1 MFSRMF
7 SSFRKR
13 DSPKPQS
20 LTQRNKS
27 KSGVLSMSP
36 GQKSSTPI
44 VNVGPDVEL
53 KNANPTITANL
64 TIITSEDKRNLSIL
78 IKQIKACR
86 ERENFFKEE
95 LSNYDSEIEHISNLI
110 QRAMPNAIKDDRI
123 RNFVSKLHDKLD
135 KLKISKES
143 IETEYEDCKYLE
155 KKLKEIEEN
164 PKIKLYLDALKQ
176 ILTTRR
182 AERAT
187 RSKHGGGGF
196 VSKIFKSNKS
206 NKSIKPV
213 TTTKELSAE
222 ELAELEKELEKI
234 LQEDDAR
241 AALAE
246 EQRAVAEAQREAAE
260 IERLMNR
267 PLPGSVTL
275 TPEQAELELAELA
288 ELEKP
293 ANNGGT
299 RKRRKYKKHKKH
311 KKHKKTLT
319 KKY

>member
-20 LTQRNKS
+20 LTQRKKGKSGS

-36 GQKSSTPI
+36 GQKSSTSI
-44 VNVGPDVEL
+44 VNVGSDDEL

-64 TIITSEDKRNLSIL
+64 TITPEDKRNLTIL
-78 IKQIKACR
+78 LRQINACR
-86 ERENFFKEE
+86 RRENFFKEE
-95 LSNYDSEIEHISNLI
+95 LSNYDSEIEEISNLI
-110 QRAMPNAIKDDRI
+110 QRAMPNAIKDDRF
-123 RNFVSKLHDKLD
+123 RKFVSKLDDKLD

-143 IETEYEDCKYLE
+143 IETEYENCKYLE

-164 PKIKLYLDALKQ
+164 PKYKLYLDTWKQ
-176 ILTTRR
+176 IVAARR
-182 AERAT
+182 AARAT
-187 RSKHGGGGF
+187 ISKHGGGGV
-196 VSKIFKSNKS
+196 VSRFLKSK
-206 NKSIKPV
+206 KPV

-222 ELAELEKELEKI
+222 ELAELEKRIQEDEAIAELEKI
-234 LQEDDAR
+234 IQEEEAR
-241 AALAE
+241 AAALAD
-246 EQRAVAEAQREAAE
+246 AERIQS
-260 IERLMNR
+260 LMNR

-275 TPEQAELELAELA
+275 TPEQEELELAELA
-288 ELEKP
+288 EL

-319 KKY
+319 KKH